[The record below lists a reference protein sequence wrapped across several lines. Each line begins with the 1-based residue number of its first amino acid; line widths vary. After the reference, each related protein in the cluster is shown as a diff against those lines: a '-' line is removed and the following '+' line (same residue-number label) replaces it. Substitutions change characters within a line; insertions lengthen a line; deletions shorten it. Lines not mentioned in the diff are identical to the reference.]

1 MIEYIRGQ
9 ICELQPTEVVLET
22 DGVGFLLNISLTTF
36 DVLNRGDAEGVVRL
50 FVHEVIRED
59 AHGLYGFAD
68 RRERELFRLLI
79 GVSGVGANT
88 ARVILSALTPPELE
102 GVLVNGD
109 DKRLKSVKGI
119 GAKTAQRIIVELRDK
134 IKPAA
139 DTLIY
144 QPVSNPEAFE
154 EALAA
159 LVALG
164 FQRQHSQKVLVQ
176 VFKIEP
182 DMRAEKAIKQALPL
196 L

>member
-1 MIEYIRGQ
+1 MIEYIKGELT
-9 ICELQPTEVVLET
+9 ELQPTDATVET
-22 DGVGFLLNISLTTF
+22 AGVGYFLNISLTTY
-36 DVLNRGDAEGVVRL
+36 DVLNRGNGQKTVRL

-59 AHGLYGFAD
+59 AHLLYGFAD

-79 GVSGVGANT
+79 SVSGVGANT
-88 ARVILSALTPPELE
+88 ARVILSAMTPPELE
-102 GVLVNGD
+102 GVLMNGD
-109 DKRLKSVKGI
+109 DKMLKSVKGI

-134 IKPAA
+134 IKPTD
-139 DTLIY
+139 DTLIQ

-164 FQRQHSQKVLVQ
+164 FARQHSQKVLTKI
-176 VFKIEP
+176 FKEEP
-182 DMRAEKAIKQALPL
+182 GIRAETAIKRALPL

>member
-1 MIEYIRGQ
+1 MIEYIKGELT
-9 ICELQPTEVVLET
+9 ELQPTEAVIET
-22 DGVGFLLNISLTTF
+22 GGVGYILNISLTTY
-36 DVLNRGDAEGVVRL
+36 DVLSRGGEKACARL

-59 AHGLYGFAD
+59 THLLFGFAD

-119 GAKTAQRIIVELRDK
+119 GIKTAQRIIVELRDK
-134 IKPAA
+134 IKPKD
-139 DTLIY
+139 DTLIH

-164 FQRQHSQKVLVQ
+164 FQRQHSQKVLTE
-176 VFKIEP
+176 VFKADP
-182 DMRAEKAIKQALPL
+182 GLRAEAAIKRTLPL